1 RFARDRRQGSA
12 RALGTDQPQGSR
24 DQTGIRCIAGASA
37 ADGRGSHRRPPFPIP
52 LPQPGP
58 APVPSPPPVIGDFV
72 SAVLTQLISLL
83 KERLMSLQSIGT
95 QPATTAAPTSAQQ
108 VEELRKL
115 AEIFGSLITD
125 GKLGP
130 PPLGQVNGALGQ
142 TIGNLLNG
150 KKTAIGV
157 ICALATSLLGNVP
170 WASGGVGQIIATAL
184 PAAAGLSGYALPLFL
199 AMTAWGVLGK
209 MEKWSQM
216 AAQTPQGA
224 K

>member
-1 RFARDRRQGSA
+1 
-12 RALGTDQPQGSR
+12 
-24 DQTGIRCIAGASA
+24 
-37 ADGRGSHRRPPFPIP
+37 
-52 LPQPGP
+52 

-72 SAVLTQLISLL
+72 TAVLTQLISLL

-130 PPLGQVNGALGQ
+130 PPLGQVTGALGQ
-142 TIGNLLNG
+142 TIGNL
-150 KKTAIGV
+150 KTAIGV
-157 ICALATSLLGNVP
+157 IGALATSLLGNVP
-170 WASGGVGQIIATAL
+170 WASGGVGQIIATAI

-209 MEKWSQM
+209 MEKWSQV

-224 K
+224 KQVGLRKGPWGATRCAYCVRHVN

>member
-1 RFARDRRQGSA
+1 LGMRESSGNCFEGRDASA
-12 RALGTDQPQGSR
+12 GNTSSETAEAGLFQQSHRSSEGAPDTPSRKMLSEIPMTGWPGT
-24 DQTGIRCIAGASA
+24 TGIRCIAGASA

-72 SAVLTQLISLL
+72 TAVLTQLISLL

-115 AEIFGSLITD
+115 VEIFGSLITD

-157 ICALATSLLGNVP
+157 IGALATSPHRN
-170 WASGGVGQIIATAL
+170 S
-184 PAAAGLSGYALPLFL
+184 
-199 AMTAWGVLGK
+199 
-209 MEKWSQM
+209 
-216 AAQTPQGA
+216 
-224 K
+224 